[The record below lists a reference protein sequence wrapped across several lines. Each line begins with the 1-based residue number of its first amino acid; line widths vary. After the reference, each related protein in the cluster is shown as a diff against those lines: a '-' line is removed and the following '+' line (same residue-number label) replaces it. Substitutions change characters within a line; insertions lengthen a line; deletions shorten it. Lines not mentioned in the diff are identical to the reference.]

1 MMSHKLL
8 VSMLAAATMVGCGS
22 PAALTT
28 SPSTTDTTTALAP
41 EAAFQG
47 DRHVLATG
55 ATMSFDQIRAQ
66 LPQQISAAD
75 ADRLLTTVDLSNIAA
90 DEAESN
96 FTVQQRGRG
105 GFGRGFG
112 GIGRGFGRGFGGYGR
127 GFGRGFYGGYGRGFR
142 YYNYGRFSF
151 PYYNYGGFYRPYY
164 YNNYYP
170 FLYNYAN
177 TCWPYTYRY

>member
-8 VSMLAAATMVGCGS
+8 VSMLAAAAMAGCGS

-28 SPSTTDTTTALAP
+28 SPTNTDTNTALAP

-47 DRHVLATG
+47 ERHVLATG

-66 LPQQISAAD
+66 LPQQISEAD
-75 ADRLLTTVDLSNIAA
+75 ANRLLTSIDPSKIAE
-90 DEAESN
+90 DEAQAN
-96 FTVQQRGRG
+96 FTVQQRGFRG
-105 GFGRGFG
+105 GYG
-112 GIGRGFGRGFGGYGR
+112 GIGRGFSRGFGGYGR

-142 YYNYGRFSF
+142 YYNYGRFAF

-177 TCWPYTYRY
+177 TCYPYTYRY

>member
-1 MMSHKLL
+1 
-8 VSMLAAATMVGCGS
+8 MLAAATMVGCGS

-28 SPSTTDTTTALAP
+28 SPTNADTNTALAP

-66 LPQQISAAD
+66 LPQQISEAD
-75 ADRLLTTVDLSNIAA
+75 ANRLLTTIDLSKIAEDDA
-90 DEAESN
+90 QAN
-96 FTVQQRGRG
+96 FTIQQRGYG
-105 GFGRGFG
+105 GFRG
-112 GIGRGFGRGFGGYGR
+112 GIGRGFGGRGFARGFGGYGR

-142 YYNYGRFSF
+142 FYNYGRFSF

-177 TCWPYTYRY
+177 TCYPYSYGY